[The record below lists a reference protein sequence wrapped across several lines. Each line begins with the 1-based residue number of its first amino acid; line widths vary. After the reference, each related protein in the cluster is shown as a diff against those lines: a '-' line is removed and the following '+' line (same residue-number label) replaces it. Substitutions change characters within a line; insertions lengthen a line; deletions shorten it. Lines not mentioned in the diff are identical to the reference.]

1 MKLRLALAMAVCA
14 WVAPIAPQTAK
25 RIAPQAVKKDAPQ
38 AVKSDAPQ
46 AAKTS
51 ARAAAKAP
59 AAATPASS
67 GQARHWLNAMT
78 LRERVAQLL
87 MVPCYGD
94 FPNTETQAYK
104 DYAALVREVRVG
116 GLIILNR
123 VKFGQVQKADPWQS
137 AAFLNRM
144 QRLSKVPLLV
154 GGDFE
159 RGASMRM
166 TSTVNWPHLMAFGA
180 ANDVELSR
188 ALGAA
193 TAREAR
199 ALGVQWVFAPDAD
212 VNNNPE
218 NPIINLR
225 SFGEDAQR
233 VSAHVRAF
241 VEGAKGEKTH
251 PVLTTVKHFPGHGDT
266 ATDSHFGLGVVTA
279 SKERLE
285 QVELPPFAAG
295 IEAGVDSVMTAHLA
309 VKALETEEI
318 PATVSKAVLT
328 GVLREQLKFPG
339 IITTD
344 AMDMAGLAKIFEP
357 GEAAVRALEAGADL
371 LLIPRDPKAAVDA
384 VVAAVKSGR
393 LTQARI
399 NQSALK
405 LLEAKVR
412 VGLHHGKL
420 ADLEKMGAELNV
432 PEDEALARR
441 VARQAVTVVKNDAGL
456 LPLRAGNGS
465 CWYVMAAG
473 RYSMQGRELQAAV
486 QARAPRAKVALLDPQ
501 LPAAEFD
508 ALTAASQGC
517 GGVVAVMYSTAA
529 PAAAYAKFLEGLI
542 ESGRPVALVTLGNPY
557 LLRQFPKVAA
567 YLATFSWAPPSELA
581 AVEAVF
587 GEIEIRG
594 KLPVSIP
601 GLAVV
606 GFGID
611 IGKLRK

>member
-1 MKLRLALAMAVCA
+1 MILRLLLAAVVCA
-14 WVAPIAPQTAK
+14 YSGLGETQPAK
-25 RIAPQAVKKDAPQ
+25 
-38 AVKSDAPQ
+38 KS
-46 AAKTS
+46 AKPG
-51 ARAAAKAP
+51 AAAKRAG
-59 AAATPASS
+59 T
-67 GQARHWLNAMT
+67 GVARQRLNAMT

-116 GLIILNR
+116 GLIVLNR
-123 VKFGQVQKADPWQS
+123 VKFGQVQRADPFQS

-180 ANDVELSR
+180 AGDVELTR

-199 ALGVQWVFAPDAD
+199 ALGVEWVFAPDAD
-212 VNNNPE
+212 VNNNPD

-225 SFGEDAQR
+225 SFGEDAQS
-233 VSAHVRAF
+233 VAAHVRAF
-241 VEGAKGEKTH
+241 VEGARGEKAH

-266 ATDSHFGLGVVTA
+266 ATDSHYGLGVVTA

-344 AMDMAGLAKIFEP
+344 AMDMAGLAKVFEP

-371 LLIPRDPKAAVDA
+371 LLIPKDPRAAVNA
-384 VVAAVKSGR
+384 VVAAVRSGR

-412 VGLHHGKL
+412 VGLQRGKL
-420 ADLEKMGAELNV
+420 VDVEKLGEALNT
-432 PEDEALARR
+432 PEDESL
-441 VARQAVTVVKNDAGL
+441 ARQAARRAVTVAKNDGAL
-456 LPLRAGNGS
+456 LPLREPNRS

-473 RYSMQGRELQAAV
+473 RFSMQGRELMAAV
-486 QARAPRAKVALLDPQ
+486 QARAPRAKATLLDPQ
-501 LPAAEFD
+501 LPAAEFE
-508 ALTAASQGC
+508 ALAAAAKEC
-517 GGVVAVMYSTAA
+517 GSVFAVTYSTAA
-529 PAAAYAKFLEGLI
+529 PAASYAKFLAALTAGE
-542 ESGRPVALVTLGNPY
+542 RPVALITLGNPY

-567 YLATFSWAPPSELA
+567 YAATFSWAPPSEMA

-601 GLAVV
+601 GLAAV

-611 IGKLRK
+611 IEKLKR